1 MMLILSFCHSKWQF
15 HHLYQRQ
22 THLISCCSM
31 SKCNSLKRSLFSFF
45 VCQCCRLRFC
55 LCFTCLS
62 VSSSSQRMFQTSVS
76 SAISPFIH
84 SSCSDRR
91 RGGGTCCY
99 VCLRVLLCCPM
110 LCSHPKAIL
119 IARIQVLGW
128 CYITFP
134 NCYKHSFNLTD
145 FNCQNRLMNVNI
157 FVSDWYTQF
166 REPLLLFYFILFYFH
181 SEGYIKSKQKQCN
194 ER

>member
-31 SKCNSLKRSLFSFF
+31 SKSNSLKRSLFSFF

-76 SAISPFIH
+76 SAISPFIP

-91 RGGGTCCY
+91 RG
-99 VCLRVLLCCPM
+99 RDVLLCVFESVAP
-110 LCSHPKAIL
+110 LPHALFSP
-119 IARIQVLGW
+119 QG
-128 CYITFP
+128 YFNSSDT
-134 NCYKHSFNLTD
+134 SF
-145 FNCQNRLMNVNI
+145 RLMLHH
-157 FVSDWYTQF
+157 FS
-166 REPLLLFYFILFYFH
+166 
-181 SEGYIKSKQKQCN
+181 
-194 ER
+194 

>member
-31 SKCNSLKRSLFSFF
+31 SKCNSLKHSLFSFF

-62 VSSSSQRMFQTSVS
+62 VSSSSQRMFCSKRQSVLPFQRSSLPAAQTD
-76 SAISPFIH
+76 A
-84 SSCSDRR
+84 
-91 RGGGTCCY
+91 GGGTCCY
-99 VCLRVLLCCPM
+99 VCLKVL

-119 IARIQVLGW
+119 IAQ
-128 CYITFP
+128 
-134 NCYKHSFNLTD
+134 SFK
-145 FNCQNRLMNVNI
+145 LMLHH
-157 FVSDWYTQF
+157 FF
-166 REPLLLFYFILFYFH
+166 
-181 SEGYIKSKQKQCN
+181 
-194 ER
+194 